1 MESTLR
7 FASRLNDTLI
17 ATGKTNIK
25 GLYLL
30 WNMVDGREKSELYK
44 VYEQVIGE
52 LGLKVLNT
60 FLPDSKRFRRELT
73 GNIGHCSVPRC
84 SCGRYAGQRQQPER
98 DYGRTVVHYQ
108 KVGYGKRT
116 EKINLTDID
125 EDSIVASFKEG
136 RQTDGQAQAAGNN
149 GQSGEENGYVRLFIH
164 ESPVCARLGKTI
176 YLRKEFHERIQKI
189 VQTIGNNEMS
199 IFSYVDNVLEQ
210 HFSTYQDEITKEY
223 RKRSTE
229 LF

>member
-1 MESTLR
+1 M
-7 FASRLNDTLI
+7 
-17 ATGKTNIK
+17 
-25 GLYLL
+25 
-30 WNMVDGREKSELYK
+30 
-44 VYEQVIGE
+44 
-52 LGLKVLNT
+52 
-60 FLPDSKRFRRELT
+60 
-73 GNIGHCSVPRC
+73 GN
-84 SCGRYAGQRQQPER
+84 ER
-98 DYGRTVVHYQ
+98 
-108 KVGYGKRT
+108 K
-116 EKINLTDID
+116 KINLTDID
-125 EDSIVASFKEG
+125 EDSIVATFKEG